1 MLNCELQL
9 NVTMQQVYTKY
20 MNRTEFNLAVDS
32 SEVKV
37 L

>member
-1 MLNCELQL
+1 MLNCELPL

-20 MNRTEFNLAVDS
+20 MYGINLALDS